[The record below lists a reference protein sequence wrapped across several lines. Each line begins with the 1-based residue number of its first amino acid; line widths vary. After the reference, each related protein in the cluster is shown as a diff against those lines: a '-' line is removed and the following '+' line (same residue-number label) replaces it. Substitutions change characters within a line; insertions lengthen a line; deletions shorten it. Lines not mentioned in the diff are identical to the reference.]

1 MSVTTTNLKE
11 AIINRRSIRK
21 VKKNAA
27 ITKEKI
33 EELLK
38 ISVHAPSSFNMQSG
52 RLVVLMDNEHEKFWD
67 IVKETLR
74 ARVPA
79 ENFAATEE
87 RLHGFKDGVGT
98 ILFFENQATIEQ
110 MQENAPS
117 YKEQFPFWSHQGNA
131 MLQYATWMS
140 LTSEGIGASI
150 QHYNPIID
158 EEVKETWNIPAE
170 WSLVAQMPF
179 GEPNEQPGEKT
190 SLSFE
195 DVVKFY

>member
-21 VKKNAA
+21 VKKNTA

-52 RLVVLMDNEHEKFWD
+52 RVVVLMDIEHEKFWD

-87 RLHGFKDGVGT
+87 RLQGFKDGVGT
-98 ILFFENQATIEQ
+98 ILFFEDQATIKQ

-140 LTSEGIGASI
+140 LTTEGIGASL

-158 EEVKETWNIPAE
+158 EEVKQTWNIPAE
-170 WSLVAQMPF
+170 WSLIAQMPF

-190 SLSFE
+190 SLPFE

>member
-52 RLVVLMDNEHEKFWD
+52 RLVVLMDKEHEKFWD

-74 ARVPA
+74 PRVPA

-87 RLHGFKDGVGT
+87 RLQGFKDGVGT
-98 ILFFENQATIEQ
+98 ILFFENQATIKQ

-140 LTSEGIGASI
+140 LTTEGIGASI

-158 EEVKETWNIPAE
+158 EEVKQTWNIPAE

-179 GEPNEQPGEKT
+179 GEPNEQQGEKT
-190 SLSFE
+190 SLPFE

>member
-27 ITKEKI
+27 ITKDKI

-52 RLVVLMDNEHEKFWD
+52 RVVVLMDNEHEKFWD

-87 RLHGFKDGVGT
+87 RLLGFKDGVGT
-98 ILFFENQATIEQ
+98 ILFFENQATIKQ

-140 LTSEGIGASI
+140 LTTEGIGASL

-179 GEPNEQPGEKT
+179 GEPNEQAGEKT
-190 SLSFE
+190 SLPFE

>member
-21 VKKNAA
+21 VKKNTA

-52 RLVVLMDNEHEKFWD
+52 RVVVLMDNEHEKFWD

-87 RLHGFKDGVGT
+87 RLQGFKDGVGT
-98 ILFFENQATIEQ
+98 ILFFEDQATIKQ

-140 LTSEGIGASI
+140 LTTEGIGASL

-158 EEVKETWNIPAE
+158 EEVKQTWNIPAE
-170 WSLVAQMPF
+170 WSLIAQMPF
-179 GEPNEQPGEKT
+179 GVPNEQPGEKT
-190 SLSFE
+190 SLPFE

>member
-21 VKKNAA
+21 VKKNTA

-52 RLVVLMDNEHEKFWD
+52 RVVVLMDNEHEKFWD

-79 ENFAATEE
+79 ENFAATEG
-87 RLHGFKDGVGT
+87 RLQGFEDGVGT
-98 ILFFENQATIEQ
+98 ILFFEDQATIKQ

-140 LTSEGIGASI
+140 LTTEGIGASI

-158 EEVKETWNIPAE
+158 EEVKQTWNIPAE

-190 SLSFE
+190 SLPFE

>member
-1 MSVTTTNLKE
+1 MSVTTTNLKD

-38 ISVHAPSSFNMQSG
+38 VSVHAPSSFNMQSG
-52 RLVVLMDNEHEKFWD
+52 RVVVLMDNEHEKFWD

-87 RLHGFKDGVGT
+87 RLQGFTDGVGT
-98 ILFFENQATIEQ
+98 ILFFENQATIKQ

-140 LTSEGIGASI
+140 LTTEGIGASI

-179 GEPNEQPGEKT
+179 GEPNEQPGDKT
-190 SLSFE
+190 SLPFE